1 MSVYLDHNAT
11 SPIRP
16 EARAAALAALD
27 IGGNPSA
34 QHARGRQA
42 RAVIETAREQV
53 ARLVGAASPDRLIF
67 TSGGVEANNLVT
79 EAAVAAGCRRLLV
92 GAIEHSSVRLSAE
105 AAASADV
112 EVEHAPV
119 TADGVINLDW
129 LDARLRDW
137 RDAEGPPFLA
147 LMVANNESGVVQPLA
162 EAAAMVRARG
172 GRVHADAVPAAGKIP
187 LDLEAL
193 GADTLSLAA
202 HKLGG
207 PQGCGALLWRTD
219 ATRPVKRLH
228 GGGQERGLRAG
239 TENLAG
245 IAGFGAAADAARAEL
260 AAGHPAEQAQHRD
273 AAVAAIRSV
282 VPEVVVFGEAAPRLP
297 NTLFF
302 ATPEFTAERQVM
314 ALDLGGVMVSAGA
327 ACASGKAKSSRVAEM
342 MGREDLASCAIRI
355 SGGWNT
361 TPADWVRFTEV
372 WLAAH
377 ERWAANRQKAAA

>member
-16 EARAAALAALD
+16 EARAAAIAALD
-27 IGGNPSA
+27 VGGNPSA
-34 QHARGRQA
+34 QHARGRTG
-42 RAVIETAREQV
+42 RAMIETAREQV
-53 ARLVGAASPDRLIF
+53 ARLAGGSPERLCF

-79 EAAVAAGCRRLLV
+79 DSAVAAGCKRLLV

-105 AAASADV
+105 ASGV
-112 EVEHAPV
+112 GMEMVPV
-119 TADGVINLDW
+119 TTDGVADLNWVDT
-129 LDARLRDW
+129 RLSDW

-147 LMVANNESGVVQPLA
+147 LMVANNESGVIQPLA
-162 EAAAMVRARG
+162 AAAAMVHARG
-172 GRVHADAVPAAGKIP
+172 GRVHADAVTAAGKLP
-187 LDLEAL
+187 LSLEAL

-207 PQGCGALLWRTD
+207 PQGVGALLWRTD

-245 IAGFGAAADAARAEL
+245 ISGFGAAAEAALAEL
-260 AAGHPAEQAQHRD
+260 NAGHPASQAAWRD
-273 AAVAAIRSV
+273 AAVAAIRTV
-282 VPEVVVFGEAAPRLP
+282 VPTITVFGEPAPRLP

-302 ATPEFTAERQVM
+302 ATPEWSAETQVM

-342 MGREDLASCAIRI
+342 MGAEDLASCAIRV
-355 SGGWNT
+355 SGGWNST
-361 TPADWVRFTEV
+361 EADWIRFTEV

-377 ERWAANRQKAAA
+377 ERWAANRERRAA